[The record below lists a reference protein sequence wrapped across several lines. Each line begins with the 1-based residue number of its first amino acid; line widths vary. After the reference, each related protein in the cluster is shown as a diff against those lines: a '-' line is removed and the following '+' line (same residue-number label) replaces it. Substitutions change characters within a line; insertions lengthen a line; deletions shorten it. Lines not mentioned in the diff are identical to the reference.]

1 MNTALQIEWTTA
13 FDKTREI
20 CEEDASFF
28 QYSVREKMMAL
39 IYTFLQT
46 LQENELQFS
55 RPLQENRLPF
65 ISNRFLQELKSD
77 FNSYTGNL
85 LLEGTNSGE
94 IQARPFIANYYQSLL
109 WNAFQ
114 SILYF
119 WANDKSDNKEN
130 TDVMVEKTVH
140 FTFDM
145 LAPNPIDSGI
155 DLAQHFFKLRKADAG
170 TR

>member
-20 CEEDASFF
+20 CEEDENFSS
-28 QYSVREKMMAL
+28 YSVREKMMAFVF
-39 IYTFLQT
+39 TFLQT
-46 LQENELQFS
+46 LQENEMQFS
-55 RPLQENRLPF
+55 RQLQENRLPY
-65 ISNRFLQELKSD
+65 INIRFLQELKTD
-77 FNSYTGNL
+77 FNSYTSNL

-94 IQARPFIANYYQSLL
+94 IQARPFIVNYYQSLL
-109 WNAFQ
+109 WNAFL

-155 DLAQHFFKLRKADAG
+155 DLVQHFLKLRKTDAG